1 VRNLVGGELYDKE
14 ASEIE
19 SKGEAMGYGPGALL
33 FGGGEQRLMCIPD
46 PDQLKIVRNITDA
59 LASPKSKTD

>member
-33 FGGGEQRLMCIPD
+33 FGGGDQRLMCIPD